1 MGSSASSNSDL
12 ELNCKYALAKALYE
26 ARMGLY
32 HQVNNMRM
40 TKQYLANNSDYKDQK
55 QISVIKKSTVTTLI
69 ETKLKLQSF
78 FSSEVGQK
86 IINFNAPVDYITE
99 FALITRQ
106 LQNFLSEEIFSY
118 YETIA
123 DGKAKL
129 DQLNQKKKILKL
141 RFDQNQDDLRQ
152 TLVAK
157 RRIVHKKTII
167 SADSSISTSISNL
180 SFNFAEGGALT
191 ERSLQRTMDRL
202 KCVPKLKNNQMCLMS
217 KIILKAEMASNY
229 QLAKA
234 SIEKKLDKLKSL
246 AHKLEQEQPE
256 SSRKYSEVELD
267 LLLSKYV

>member
-1 MGSSASSNSDL
+1 MGSSASSSSDL
-12 ELNCKYALAKALYE
+12 ELNCKYVLAKALYGE
-26 ARMGLY
+26 KMSLY

-40 TKQYLANNSDYKDQK
+40 TKQYFANNSDFKDQK

-69 ETKLKLQSF
+69 ETKLNLQSF

-86 IINFNAPVDYITE
+86 IINFNAPIDHITE
-99 FALITRQ
+99 FSVITRS
-106 LQNFLSEEIFSY
+106 LENFLSEEIFSY
-118 YETIA
+118 YESIA
-123 DGKAKL
+123 NATGRL
-129 DQLNQKKKILKL
+129 DQLNHKKKILKL

-152 TLVAK
+152 ALVAK

-234 SIEKKLDKLKSL
+234 SIDKKLEKLKSL
-246 AHKLEQEQPE
+246 ARQLEEEQPA
-256 SSRKYSEVELD
+256 SSSKYSEVELD